1 MNQKK
6 IYVSNLSYD
15 TKENDLENHF
25 NQFGSIN
32 DIKLITDR
40 DTGRSRGFAFI
51 EFESQAAAEKA
62 IKEGNNSLLMSRNVR
77 VSVAR
82 EKKDRY

>member
-1 MNQKK
+1 MSQKK
-6 IYVSNLSYD
+6 IHVSNLSYD

-25 NQFGSIN
+25 NQFGIIS
-32 DIKLITDR
+32 DIKVITDR

-82 EKKDRY
+82 DKNR

>member
-6 IYVSNLSYD
+6 IYVSSLSYD
-15 TKENDLENHF
+15 TKENDLESHF

-32 DIKLITDR
+32 DVKLILDR

-51 EFESQAAAEKA
+51 EFNSNSSAEKA
-62 IKEGNNSLLMSRNVR
+62 LKSDGAELMGRNIQVSIARDKER
-77 VSVAR
+77 
-82 EKKDRY
+82 

>member
-1 MNQKK
+1 MSQKK

-51 EFESQAAAEKA
+51 EFESQA
-62 IKEGNNSLLMSRNVR
+62 
-77 VSVAR
+77 SVA
-82 EKKDRY
+82 EVT